1 MVPACDLPHGKQ
13 SKPLLHSR
21 FKTSWGYRE
30 TLSKNQNITTFF
42 FTIRSDE
49 RFYTTLFKTQVSIL
63 AKQRIRHSGVAGTL
77 PPKDPEATVPLE
89 ASFYKCFASGLGEAK
104 AIAVLRLLALGAWWG

>member
-1 MVPACDLPHGKQ
+1 MTYHVGSSQ
-13 SKPLLHSR
+13 SLCYNSK

>member
-1 MVPACDLPHGKQ
+1 MTYHVGSSQSLCYTAG
-13 SKPLLHSR
+13 SKPAGV
-21 FKTSWGYRE
+21 TE

-49 RFYTTLFKTQVSIL
+49 RFYTTLFKAQVSIL